1 MKLSIFTVLAL
12 LFTSSV
18 FSQNNE
24 VLFTVNNTT
33 VTTNEFTRVYNKNI
47 DLVQDEKQKDVNEY
61 LKLYVNYKLK
71 LEEAFALGLDKNKKY
86 KNELESYRR
95 QLAKKYL
102 TDTKINDQL
111 LEEAY
116 SRTVNEVSVNHI
128 LIRVDENATAE
139 DSLKAYNQVLEYR
152 SKALKDGFKSTMLA
166 VDDGKRYRGKT
177 VYGETLG
184 YFNAFKMVYA
194 FENVAYNTNV
204 DDISMPFRTKFG
216 FHILNVLDK
225 RESRGEVTV
234 AHIMV
239 ASNNKKIT
247 TSAGDRIKELHQKVM
262 EGASFSDLA
271 KQFSDDKNS
280 AKKGG
285 ELTRFGTGKL
295 STKEFENAAFSLSNE
310 GEVSKPIETKFGW
323 HIIKLIKKHPV
334 ASFSE
339 LKSSLEQKVKKDSRS
354 KIISNKFYENL
365 KKRYNFSEVFGVKEI
380 LLKVVDE
387 AFIKGTWDK
396 SNESYNDTLATFAEE
411 KLTYIEYYQ
420 YLSSKLRAYKNISD
434 ISKIVDDSYNNFV
447 NNRIYNYHNENLENE
462 FPEFKNIVQE
472 YREGL
477 LLFDLME
484 QEVWQ
489 KSKSDTLG
497 LKQYYN
503 ENKTD
508 YFWGKRVEAIVVTS
522 ENKSVAKRTRNLLKK
537 GETIKELKT
546 KEENIVISEGL
557 YELLDKELPKKFKFQ
572 LGVSKVF
579 KHNNQYVV
587 VKVLKEILPLQ
598 KGFKDVKGRVINDY
612 QTQLE
617 KDWLLSLRKKYKVE
631 VNQVILNN
639 VKKAL

>member
-1 MKLSIFTVLAL
+1 
-12 LFTSSV
+12 V
-18 FSQNNE
+18 FFQNSE

-47 DLVQDEKQKDVNEY
+47 ELVQDEKQKDVDEY

-95 QLAKKYL
+95 QLANKYL

-116 SRTVNEVSVNHI
+116 SRTINEVSVNHI
-128 LIRVDENATAE
+128 LVRVDENANPE

-152 SKALKDGFKSTMLA
+152 NRALKDGFSTVMQTSHN
-166 VDDGKRYRGKT
+166 GNT

-184 YFNAFKMVYA
+184 YFNAFKMVYP
-194 FENVAYNTNV
+194 FENVAYNTEV
-204 DDISMPFRTKFG
+204 GDISMPFRTKFG

-225 RESRGEVTV
+225 RKSQGELTV

-239 ASNNKKIT
+239 ANNNNKIT
-247 TSAGDRIKELHQKVM
+247 TSAKERIKELHQKVI
-262 EGASFSDLA
+262 EGTSFSDLA

-280 AKKGG
+280 ARKGG
-285 ELTRFGTGKL
+285 ELARFGTGKL
-295 STKEFENAAFSLSNE
+295 SAKEFENAAFSISNE

-334 ASFSE
+334 ASFNE
-339 LKSSLEQKVKKDSRS
+339 LKPNLEQSVKKDSRS
-354 KIISNKFYENL
+354 KIINNKFYDNL
-365 KKRYNFSEVFGVKEI
+365 KKRYNFSEASSVKET
-380 LLKVVDE
+380 LLKVVDAE
-387 AFIKGTWDK
+387 FIKGTWDK
-396 SNESYNDTLATFAEE
+396 SNESYKETLATFAGE

-420 YLSSKLRAYKNISD
+420 YLSSKLRAYKNLSD

-447 NNRIYNYHNENLENE
+447 NYRIYNYHNENLENE

-489 KSKSDTLG
+489 KSKSDTIG
-497 LKQYYN
+497 LKQYYSK
-503 ENKTD
+503 NKAD
-508 YFWGKRVEAIVVTS
+508 YFWAKRVEAIVVTS
-522 ENKSVAKRTRNLLKK
+522 ENKSIAKNTRALLKE
-537 GETIKELKT
+537 GVAVKELKI
-546 KEENIVISEGL
+546 KDENIVVSEGL
-557 YELLDKELPKKFKFQ
+557 YELRDRELPKKFKFK
-572 LGVSKVF
+572 LGVSRVF

-587 VKVLKEILPLQ
+587 VNVLEEVLPKQ
-598 KGFKDVKGRVINDY
+598 KTFDEVKGRVINDY
-612 QTQLE
+612 QTKLE
-617 KDWLLSLRKKYKVE
+617 KDWLLNLRAKYKVA
-631 VNQVILNN
+631 VNQTILNN
-639 VKKAL
+639 VKKTL

>member
-24 VLFTVNNTT
+24 VLFTVNNTV
-33 VTTNEFTRVYNKNI
+33 VTTSEFTRVYNKNI

-71 LEEAFALGLDKNKKY
+71 LEEAFELGLDKNKKF

-116 SRTVNEVSVNHI
+116 NRTVNEVNVNHI
-128 LIRVDENATAE
+128 LVRVDENATAE

-152 SKALKDGFKSTMLA
+152 IRALKDGFGVIMQTSHN
-166 VDDGKRYRGKT
+166 GKT
-177 VYGETLG
+177 VYGEPLG
-184 YFNAFKMVYA
+184 YFNAFKMVYP
-194 FENVAYNTNV
+194 FENIAYNTNV
-204 DDISMPFRTKFG
+204 GDISMPFRTKFG
-216 FHILNVLDK
+216 FHVLNVLDK

-239 ASNNKKIT
+239 ANNNKKIT
-247 TSAGDRIKELHQKVM
+247 TSAEDRIKELHQKVM
-262 EGASFSDLA
+262 GGASFTDLA

-285 ELTRFGTGKL
+285 ELTRFGSGKL
-295 STKEFENAAFSLSNE
+295 SAKEFENEAFSLNNE

-339 LKSSLEQKVKKDSRS
+339 LKSKLEQNVKKDSRS
-354 KIISNKFYENL
+354 KIISNKFYDNL
-365 KKRYNFSEVFGVKEI
+365 KKRYNFSEVSGVKEV

-387 AFIKGTWDK
+387 AFIKGVWDK
-396 SNESYNDTLATFAEE
+396 SNVSYNETLATFAEE

-420 YLSSKLRAYKNISD
+420 YLSSKLRAYKNLSD

-447 NNRIYNYHNENLENE
+447 NYRIYNYHNENLENE

-497 LKQYYN
+497 LKQYYSK
-503 ENKTD
+503 NKAD
-508 YFWGKRVEAIVVTS
+508 YFWKKRVEAIVVTS
-522 ENKSVAKRTRNLLKK
+522 ESKSVAKSTSALLKK
-537 GETIKELKT
+537 GVTIKELKT
-546 KEENIVISEGL
+546 KEENIVVSEGM
-557 YELLDKELPKKFKFQ
+557 YELLDKELPEKFKFQ

-587 VKVLKEILPLQ
+587 VKVLKKVLSKQ
-598 KGFKDVKGRVINDY
+598 KDFKEVKGRVINDY

-617 KDWLLSLRKKYKVE
+617 KDWLLNLRKKYKVE
-631 VNQVILNN
+631 VNQAILDS
-639 VKKAL
+639 VKKTL

>member
-1 MKLSIFTVLAL
+1 MKFSIFTVLAL

-18 FSQNNE
+18 FSQNSE

-47 DLVQDEKQKDVNEY
+47 ELVQDEKQKDVDEY

-86 KNELESYRR
+86 KNEFESYRR

-102 TDTKINDQL
+102 TDTKINDKL

-116 SRTVNEVSVNHI
+116 SRTINEVSVNHI
-128 LIRVDENATAE
+128 LVRVDENATAE
-139 DSLKAYNQVLEYR
+139 DSLKTYNQVLEYR
-152 SKALKDGFKSTMLA
+152 NKALKDGFSTIMQTSHN
-166 VDDGKRYRGKT
+166 GKT

-184 YFNAFKMVYA
+184 YFNAFKMVYP
-194 FENVAYNTNV
+194 FENIAYNTEV
-204 DDISMPFRTKFG
+204 GQISMPFRTKFG

-239 ASNNKKIT
+239 ANNNKKIT
-247 TSAGDRIKELHQKVM
+247 TSPEDRIKELYQKVI

-285 ELTRFGTGKL
+285 ALTRFGTGKL
-295 STKEFENAAFSLSNE
+295 SAKEFENTAFSLNKE

-334 ASFSE
+334 ASFNK
-339 LKSSLEQKVKKDSRS
+339 LKPSLEQNVKKDSRS
-354 KIISNKFYENL
+354 KIINDKFYNNL
-365 KKRYNFSEVFGVKEI
+365 KKRYNFSEVSSVKGT
-380 LLKVVDE
+380 LLKVVN
-387 AFIKGTWDK
+387 ASFMKGTWDK
-396 SNESYNDTLATFAEE
+396 SNESYKETLATFAGE
-411 KLTYIEYYQ
+411 KLTYNEYYK
-420 YLSSKLRAYKNISD
+420 YLSSKLRAYKNLSD

-447 NNRIYNYHNENLENE
+447 NYRIYNYHNENLENE

-489 KSKSDTLG
+489 KSKNDTLG

-503 ENKTD
+503 KNKTD
-508 YFWGKRVEAIVVTS
+508 YFWEKRVEATVVTS
-522 ENKSVAKRTRNLLKK
+522 ESKSVAKNTRALLKK
-537 GETIKELKT
+537 DVTIKELKT
-546 KEENIVISEGL
+546 KEENIVVSEGL
-557 YELLDKELPKKFKFQ
+557 YELMDKELPKRFKFK

-587 VKVLKEILPLQ
+587 VKVLKEVLPKQ
-598 KGFKDVKGRVINDY
+598 KTFDEVKGRVINDY
-612 QTQLE
+612 QVQLE
-617 KDWLLSLRKKYKVE
+617 KDWLLNLRTKYKVN
-631 VNQVILNN
+631 VNQVILDN
-639 VKKAL
+639 VKKTL

>member
-24 VLFTVNNTT
+24 VLFTVNNTV
-33 VTTNEFTRVYNKNI
+33 VTTSEFTRVYNKNI

-71 LEEAFALGLDKNKKY
+71 LEEAFELGLDKNKKF

-116 SRTVNEVSVNHI
+116 NRTVNEVNVNHI
-128 LIRVDENATAE
+128 LVRVDENATAE

-152 SKALKDGFKSTMLA
+152 IRALKDGFGVIMQTSHN
-166 VDDGKRYRGKT
+166 GKT

-184 YFNAFKMVYA
+184 YFNAFKMVYP
-194 FENVAYNTNV
+194 FENIAYNTNV
-204 DDISMPFRTKFG
+204 GDISMPFRTKFG
-216 FHILNVLDK
+216 FHVLNVLDK

-239 ASNNKKIT
+239 ANNNKKIT
-247 TSAGDRIKELHQKVM
+247 TSAEDRIKELHQKVM
-262 EGASFSDLA
+262 GGASFTDLA

-285 ELTRFGTGKL
+285 ELTRFGSGKL
-295 STKEFENAAFSLSNE
+295 SAKEFENEAFSLNNE

-339 LKSSLEQKVKKDSRS
+339 LKSKLEQNVKKDSRS
-354 KIISNKFYENL
+354 KIISNKFYDNL
-365 KKRYNFSEVFGVKEI
+365 KKRYNFSEVSGVKEV

-387 AFIKGTWDK
+387 AFIKGVWDK
-396 SNESYNDTLATFAEE
+396 SNVSYNETLATFAEE

-420 YLSSKLRAYKNISD
+420 YLSSKLRAYKNLSD

-447 NNRIYNYHNENLENE
+447 NYRIYNYHNENLENE

-497 LKQYYN
+497 LKQYYSK
-503 ENKTD
+503 NKAD
-508 YFWGKRVEAIVVTS
+508 YFWKKRVEAIVVTS
-522 ENKSVAKRTRNLLKK
+522 ESKSVAKSTSALLKK
-537 GETIKELKT
+537 GVTIKELKT
-546 KEENIVISEGL
+546 KEENIVVSEGM
-557 YELLDKELPKKFKFQ
+557 YELLDKELPEKFKFQ

-587 VKVLKEILPLQ
+587 VKVLKKVLSKQ
-598 KGFKDVKGRVINDY
+598 KDFKEVKGRVINDY

-617 KDWLLSLRKKYKVE
+617 KDWLLNLRKKYKVE
-631 VNQVILNN
+631 VNQAILDS
-639 VKKAL
+639 VKKTL

>member
-1 MKLSIFTVLAL
+1 MKLYIFTVLAL
-12 LFTSSV
+12 LLVSNV
-18 FSQNNE
+18 FSQENE

-33 VTTNEFTRVYNKNI
+33 VTTNEFKRVYNKNI
-47 DLVQDEKQKDVNEY
+47 DLVQDDKQKDVDEY

-102 TDTKINDQL
+102 TDTKINDKL

-116 SRTVNEVSVNHI
+116 SRTINEVSVNHI
-128 LIRVDENATAE
+128 LVRVEENASVD

-152 SKALKDGFKSTMLA
+152 NKALKDGFSTIMQTSHN
-166 VDDGKRYRGKT
+166 GKT

-184 YFNAFKMVYA
+184 YFNAFKMVYL
-194 FENVAYNTNV
+194 FENVAYNTDVGN
-204 DDISMPFRTKFG
+204 ISMPFRTKFG

-225 RESRGEVTV
+225 RESRGELTV

-239 ASNNKKIT
+239 ANNNKKIT
-247 TSAGDRIKELHQKVM
+247 TSAEDRIKELYQKVM
-262 EGASFSDLA
+262 VGASFSDLA

-285 ELTRFGTGKL
+285 ELIRFGTGKL
-295 STKEFENAAFSLSNE
+295 SAKEFENAAFALDKE
-310 GEVSKPIETKFGW
+310 GQVSTPIKTKYGW

-334 ASFSE
+334 ASFNE
-339 LKSSLEQKVKKDSRS
+339 LKPSLEQNVKKDSRS
-354 KIISNKFYENL
+354 KIVSNKFYDNL
-365 KKRYNFSEVFGVKEI
+365 KKRYNFSEVSSVKET
-380 LLKVVDE
+380 LLKVVDSE
-387 AFIKGTWDK
+387 FITGTWDK
-396 SNESYNDTLATFAEE
+396 TNKSYKKTLATFAGE
-411 KLTYIEYYQ
+411 KLTYVEYYQ
-420 YLSSKLRAYKNISD
+420 YLSSKLRNYKNLSD
-434 ISKIVDDSYNNFV
+434 RSKIVDDSYNNFV
-447 NNRIYNYHNENLENE
+447 NFRIYNYHNENLENE

-489 KSKSDTLG
+489 KSKRDTIG
-497 LKQYYN
+497 LKQYYSK
-503 ENKTD
+503 NKID
-508 YFWGKRVEAIVVTS
+508 YFWKKRVEAIVVTS
-522 ENKSVAKRTRNLLKK
+522 NSKSVAKNTRALLKS
-537 GETIKELKT
+537 GSTIKELKA
-546 KEENIVISEGL
+546 KEQNSVVSEGL
-557 YELLDKELPKKFKFQ
+557 YELLDKELPKKFKFE

-587 VKVLKEILPLQ
+587 VKVLKEVLPIQ
-598 KGFKDVKGRVINDY
+598 KAFKEVKGLVINDY
-612 QTQLE
+612 QVQLE
-617 KDWLLSLRKKYKVE
+617 KNWLLNLRAKYKVAI
-631 VNQVILNN
+631 NQVVLDD